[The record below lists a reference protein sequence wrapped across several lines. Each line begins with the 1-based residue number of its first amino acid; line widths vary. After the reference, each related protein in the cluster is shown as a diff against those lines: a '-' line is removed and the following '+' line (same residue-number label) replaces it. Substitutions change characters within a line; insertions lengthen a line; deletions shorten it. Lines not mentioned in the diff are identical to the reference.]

1 MVFIDRP
8 LRVWD
13 RKLMQNFPITIGV
26 FWGDT
31 LFIKQIWNH
40 GELRMISVVIVNFS
54 RALRDNPASKKAIK
68 NIKKAQLAQKA
79 QFPQEAQFPQQAH
92 FPQQSHL

>member
-1 MVFIDRP
+1 
-8 LRVWD
+8 
-13 RKLMQNFPITIGV
+13 MQNLPITIGV
-26 FWGDT
+26 FLGGYPVY
-31 LFIKQIWNH
+31 KKIWNH

-79 QFPQEAQFPQQAH
+79 QFPQEAQFPQQAQ
-92 FPQQSHL
+92 FLKQSHLKA